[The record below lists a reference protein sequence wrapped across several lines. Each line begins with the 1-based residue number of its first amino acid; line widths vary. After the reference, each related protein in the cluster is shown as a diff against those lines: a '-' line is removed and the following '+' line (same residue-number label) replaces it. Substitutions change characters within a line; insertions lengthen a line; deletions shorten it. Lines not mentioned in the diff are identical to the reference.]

1 MRVFLTGGTGYIG
14 RVLARRLAEAGY
26 EVRALV
32 RPTSEAEPLKQ
43 LGIATFVGDIADRVS
58 MREGM
63 SGADWVIHAA
73 AELDLNRPPEQMRR
87 ANLQGSENV
96 ASLAYKLGV
105 GRFLS
110 VSSMAYFGGSPIDG
124 SAAGEDAPLQTPFPT
139 HYSATKHSGEL
150 AIQEWAKR
158 GLRVNTVYPSL
169 VYGPPGKKE
178 GANAL
183 LRGFLKGRFPVLVGA
198 DRRMSWI
205 YLDDLVE
212 GMLKVMAKAP
222 PGRGYLMA
230 GDVAIL
236 RDLVERV
243 CALGG
248 VKAPRLNLPLGAA
261 RIGLALS
268 APLYRLRGRRPP
280 FSAEQLNSLERHWAF
295 DDSRA
300 RTELDWRPRGL
311 GEGLPPTVEFL
322 QAEPSPPQPSSPAP
336 SLPPSPGEEGAK
348 QKEVSS

>member
-1 MRVFLTGGTGYIG
+1 MRIFLTGGTGYIG
-14 RVLARRLAEAGY
+14 RALARRLVESGH

-32 RPTSEAEPLKQ
+32 RATSNVEPLKQ
-43 LGIATFVGDIADRVS
+43 LGPPGITTFVGDVADRFS

-73 AELDLNRPPEQMRR
+73 ADLDLTGPPERMRA

-110 VSSMAYFGGSPIDG
+110 VSSMAYWGGSPPDG
-124 SAAGEDAPLQTPFPT
+124 STANEDAPVQQPFPT
-139 HYSATKHSGEL
+139 LYSATKHSGEL
-150 AIQEWAKR
+150 AIQEWAKK
-158 GLRVNTVYPSL
+158 GLKVNTVYPSL

-178 GANAL
+178 GANSI

-198 DRRMSWI
+198 DRRTAWI

-212 GMLKVMAKAP
+212 GMLKVIAKAP
-222 PGRGYLMA
+222 PGRGYLMT
-230 GDVAIL
+230 GDITTL
-236 RDLVERV
+236 RGLADRV

-248 VKAPRLNLPLGAA
+248 VKAPRLNLPIGAA
-261 RIGLALS
+261 RLGLVFS
-268 APLYRLRGRRPP
+268 KPYYKMRGFRPP
-280 FSAEQLNSLERHWAF
+280 FSADQLNSLERHWAF

-300 RTELDWRPRGL
+300 RTELDWHPRSL
-311 GEGLPPTVEFL
+311 DEGLPPTVEFL
-322 QAEPSPPQPSSPAP
+322 
-336 SLPPSPGEEGAK
+336 K
-348 QKEVSS
+348 TH